1 MVKNVPSSA
10 SWDQAL
16 KVIQRDP
23 RFAALG
29 KLTERKQ
36 AFHAYKTQKQKE
48 EKEENRL
55 RAKKAK
61 EDLESFLLSDSRI
74 SSTTK
79 YYRCEEMYGSLDVRF
94 KEKSI
99 FMYQKKKKT
108 RRKCLNS
115 NLKLAYF
122 LYSLCSRSGK
132 MCRRVSGETFTRMQF
147 STWLKE
153 KKKKKRRCVN
163 VI

>member
-99 FMYQKKKKT
+99 FMYQKKK
-108 RRKCLNS
+108 RL
-115 NLKLAYF
+115 
-122 LYSLCSRSGK
+122 
-132 MCRRVSGETFTRMQF
+132 VE
-147 STWLKE
+147 
-153 KKKKKRRCVN
+153 N
-163 VI
+163 V

>member
-99 FMYQKKKKT
+99 FMYQKKKRLVENVWT
-108 RRKCLNS
+108 QILNWLISYIRYVLGLEKC
-115 NLKLAYF
+115 A
-122 LYSLCSRSGK
+122 
-132 MCRRVSGETFTRMQF
+132 GEWAARHLRGCNFPPG
-147 STWLKE
+147 
-153 KKKKKRRCVN
+153 
-163 VI
+163 